1 MDDNDDNTVFVIKL
15 KDNAPLNL
23 QSLFEGIKKSGS
35 IVVSYSAAEHTI
47 EMPEIQEKALFISF
61 DGLAFTDYEEILFYS
76 LLYKIAEKFGVL
88 KRDIKTG
95 MNFPCIHE
103 NVDVFSILI
112 KSSQW
117 SDKYDEDYLVE
128 TATGRVLSDEE
139 ADDLDYNYDIHDEND
154 TTYDKYSRF
163 WYTEI
168 IDNTKYDEDEPFF
181 FLSKIFWR
189 KRKEKY
195 EAEAKSALAESDKL
209 WQKIRY

>member
-1 MDDNDDNTVFVIKL
+1 MDYDDDNTVFVIKL

-23 QSLFEGIKKSGS
+23 QSLFEGIRKVGN
-35 IVVSYSAAEHTI
+35 IVVSYSAAEQKT
-47 EMPEIQEKALFISF
+47 EMPDIQEKALFISF
-61 DGLAFTDYEEILFYS
+61 DGSEFSDYEEILFYS
-76 LLYKIAEKFGVL
+76 LLYKIAEKFGVQ

-95 MNFPCIHE
+95 MNFPCIHDDVE
-103 NVDVFSILI
+103 VFSILI

-117 SDKYDEDYLVE
+117 NNKYDEDYLVE
-128 TATGRVLSDEE
+128 TATGRIISNEE
-139 ADDLDYNYDIHDEND
+139 ADDLDYNYDIDDEND

-168 IDNTKYDEDEPFF
+168 VDNVKYDEDEPFF

-195 EAEAKSALAESDKL
+195 EAEAKAALAESDKL

>member
-1 MDDNDDNTVFVIKL
+1 MDYDDDNTVFIIKL

-35 IVVSYSAAEHTI
+35 IVVSYRAAEHTI
-47 EMPEIQEKALFISF
+47 KMPEIQEKALFISF

-76 LLYKIAEKFGVL
+76 LLYKISEKFGIL

-128 TATGRVLSDEE
+128 TATGRVLSAEE
-139 ADDLDYNYDIHDEND
+139 ADDLDYNYDIDDEND

-168 IDNTKYDEDEPFF
+168 VDNIKYDEDEPFF

-195 EAEAKSALAESDKL
+195 EAEAKAALAESDKL